1 MKRTCPGLVKSKR
14 PRSAPLRFSFSR
26 SAYLRLHVF
35 AGKFL
40 HNILSG
46 RIEAGLGV
54 HLAPDDFRRA
64 RGILRFALAMLAA
77 LANHAWSMGTYC
89 TNAGSA

>member
-1 MKRTCPGLVKSKR
+1 MKRTCPALVKGKR
-14 PRSAPLRFSFSR
+14 PRSDPPPRFSR
-26 SAYLRLHVF
+26 SAYLRLRVF

-40 HNILSG
+40 RNILSG
-46 RIEAGLGV
+46 RNEAGLGV
-54 HLAPDDFRRA
+54 HLAPDDFRRE

-77 LANHAWSMGTYC
+77 LVNHAWSMGTYC